1 MTGIATVFVL
11 TLLAAMLPGPD
22 FAVVSRNA
30 LLSGQRAGV
39 LTAVGIAAGLL
50 VHAGYAIAGIGVA
63 VSQSILLFNI
73 LKWVGAAYLIFLG
86 LSMIRSASAGRG
98 TLVDSGT
105 DLAPMGPWQAFRWG
119 FFTNA
124 TNVKA
129 TFFTLSIYTQVAT
142 PETPLSLKLAFGA
155 TTSLTCLVWFTA
167 VALFLS
173 RPKVRRVF
181 LSLRVWMERIF
192 GALIAGFGVTLAFS
206 RQSG

>member
-30 LLSGQRAGV
+30 LVSGRRAGV

-86 LSMIRSASAGRG
+86 LSMIHSASAGQG
-98 TLVDSGT
+98 TLVDEGA
-105 DLAPMGPWQAFRWG
+105 DLAPMGPWQALRWG

-129 TFFTLSIYTQVAT
+129 TFFTLSIFTQVAT

-155 TTSLTCLVWFTA
+155 TTSITCFLWFSA

-173 RPKVRRVF
+173 RPSVRRAY
-181 LSLRVWMERIF
+181 LSLKVWMERIF
-192 GALIAGFGVTLAFS
+192 GALIAGFGVTLAFA
-206 RQSG
+206 RQPG